1 MKRNLYIL
9 MSLVVLASMILAA
22 CGGAAPATQPPAP
35 TEAPAVT
42 EPPAATEAPA
52 TEAPAA
58 TEPPAA
64 APSGTATITFTQ
76 EPDNL
81 NPLYTTMF
89 FSGITRDFWLKAL
102 WSFDENN
109 QPVPE
114 LAAEIPSTE
123 NGGVSADGKTITIK
137 LRDDI
142 NWSDGE
148 PITSDDFVFTYD
160 MIISDKNVVQTR
172 YPYDEYVESVEAPDA
187 HTVVVHFK
195 EPFAAWLT
203 NIFSGSPSAG
213 QGVLPKHILQPVFD
227 AEGTIDNA
235 EWNKAPTVGV
245 GPFVFS
251 EWESGSHIIFKAN
264 PNWIHP
270 PKLEQIFI
278 RIVPDDAAQ
287 EAAIIAG
294 DTDIG
299 VFLSSDQIEKLEAGG
314 NVKVVAA
321 ASGYDEGWFMNV
333 NPATAHPAMLD
344 PNVRKAIALAT
355 DRFSIVKDL
364 LVEDINPVNSSF
376 WDNNPPY
383 NSDIEPYPYDP
394 DQAKQLLDAAGWK
407 DSDGDGIRDKEID
420 GKKVDLKLRYITN
433 DRELR
438 KNVQAVVEQ
447 QWSLVGIGAD
457 LQNYSSD
464 VFWNGF
470 NDNGPQAQGVYD
482 IAEYSSVGSFPDPE
496 ASQNWLCDAISSADN
511 PDGAN
516 WQGYCSPE
524 MDKLLTEQ
532 ATTLDTAKRIDLY
545 KQIQQLMYDQV
556 LYVGMWKDPDL
567 WSVNSRLQDVKLSG
581 ATPFWNAAE
590 WSVAQ

>member
-1 MKRNLYIL
+1 
-9 MSLVVLASMILAA
+9 MSLVVLASMVLAA
-22 CGGAAPATQPPAP
+22 CGGAAPATEQPP
-35 TEAPAVT
+35 VIT
-42 EPPAATEAPA
+42 EPPEATEPVA
-52 TEAPAA
+52 TEPVASEAPA

-64 APSGTATITFTQ
+64 EVSGTTTITYTQ

-89 FSGITRDFWLKAL
+89 FALITRDFWLKGL

-123 NGGVSADGKTITIK
+123 NGGVSEDGKTLTIK

-142 NWSDGE
+142 TWSDGT
-148 PITSDDFVFTYD
+148 PLTSEDFVFTYD
-160 MIISDKNVVQTR
+160 MIMSDSNVTQTR
-172 YPYDEYVESVEAPDA
+172 YPYEDYVASVEAPDA
-187 HTVVVHFK
+187 QTVVVNFN

-227 AEGTIDNA
+227 AEGTIDTA

-264 PNWIHP
+264 PNWINP

-314 NVKVVAA
+314 NVDVVAV
-321 ASGYDEGWFMNV
+321 ASGYSEGWFLNV
-333 NPATAHPAMLD
+333 NPDTAHPAMLD
-344 PNVRKAIALAT
+344 VNVRKAIALAT
-355 DRFSIVKDL
+355 DRFTIVNDL
-364 LVEDINPVNSSF
+364 LDETVNPVNATF

-383 NSDIEPYPYDP
+383 NSDLEPYPYDP
-394 DQAKQLLDAAGWK
+394 EEAKRLLDEAGWV
-407 DSDGDGIRDKEID
+407 DSNGDGTRDKD
-420 GKKVDLKLRYITN
+420 GVELVLRYITN

-438 KNVQAVVEQ
+438 KNVQAVVQQ
-447 QWSLVGIGAD
+447 QWSLVGIGAE
-457 LQNYSSD
+457 LENHSSD
-464 VFWNGF
+464 VYWNGY
-470 NDNGPQAQGVYD
+470 NDNGPQAQGLYD
-482 IAEYSSVGSFPDPE
+482 IAEYSSVGSFPDPD
-496 ASQNWLCDAISSADN
+496 ASSNWFCDQISSAEN

-516 WQGYCSPE
+516 WQGYCDPE
-524 MDKLLTEQ
+524 MDELLNQQ
-532 ATTLDTAKRIDLY
+532 ATTLDINERIELY
-545 KQIQQLMYDQV
+545 KQIQQKMYDEV
-556 LYVGMWKDPDL
+556 IYIGMWKDPDL
-567 WSVNSRLQDVKLSG
+567 WSLNSRLQNIKLSG
-581 ATPFWNAAE
+581 ASPFWNAHE
-590 WSVAQ
+590 WVVGE